1 MKFSPSPVDHR
12 NGPRCLPAWK
22 IPERYGKFPK
32 NDQRGSK
39 KTPDQ
44 RWSPMNLF
52 AKKHTTRNNESENNG
67 GHESCRRGTR
77 SPVLGRMR
85 REFRQPGTTN
95 QPYISGNVEPG
106 RNFMCHA
113 GERRNVHG

>member
-12 NGPRCLPAWK
+12 TGPRCLPAWK

-52 AKKHTTRNNESENNG
+52 AKKTQLEIMKVKTMAE
-67 GHESCRRGTR
+67 
-77 SPVLGRMR
+77 MKA
-85 REFRQPGTTN
+85 
-95 QPYISGNVEPG
+95 
-106 RNFMCHA
+106 A
-113 GERRNVHG
+113 GEQPEILFWVGCAGSFDSRAQQISRKLV